1 MNIVYAVLAAHV
13 SVTSKC
19 TCSCPGVFSGQG
31 CGAKLKWVQFREGK
45 GCWGCSS
52 WPACDY
58 KEAATERLATPQLT
72 LEAMSKEEFKV
83 AVLPIMCRVAYQAPE
98 CTKVSFSAI

>member
-1 MNIVYAVLAAHV
+1 M
-13 SVTSKC
+13 C

-72 LEAMSKEEFKV
+72 LEAMSKEAFKV
-83 AVLPIMCRVAYQAPE
+83 AVLHIMCCVAYQAPE